1 MSQSVAQR
9 TAEIGVRMAFGA
21 ERRQVQW
28 LMLRESLPLV
38 AAGLAAG
45 AIAMMATTRVA
56 AALLFGVRPDTP
68 AMMMAPLILMAVV
81 AIAAIV
87 IPAWRASRVDPL
99 TALRAE

>member
-1 MSQSVAQR
+1 MAQSVVQR

-21 ERRQVQW
+21 ERGQVRW
-28 LMLRESLPLV
+28 LVLRESLPLV

-45 AIAMMATTRVA
+45 AMASMAATRVA
-56 AALLFGVRPDTP
+56 SSLLFEVRPGTP
-68 AMMMAPLILMAVV
+68 VMLMAPLMLMAMV

-99 TALRAE
+99 VALRAE